1 MTENDNASVL
11 EAIDACLLLTDEKH
25 RITFANRMACEL
37 LESSK
42 EQLLTQDVVNVLSGV
57 APDGI
62 KFQKAYSLYTTAYEK
77 KVMQSGYR
85 ILLRSRKDKAC
96 SVQFTCMP
104 LLQKSELKGMVI
116 TFRDISENLRVE
128 EKLKDAIQEQLKNEQ
143 QLREAQE
150 QLVQAEKMQSIGRLA
165 AGVAHEVKNPIA
177 IILQGTEYLQ
187 SSLKNIDDDTKMILD
202 DLIDAVL
209 RADKVI
215 KSLLDYA
222 TPKDAEMES
231 SDINVI
237 LDESLHLIK
246 HLTSKNKIEIQKHY
260 SKDLESVVLDRS
272 RMQQVF
278 INVFSNAVHAMP
290 SGGEIIIKTRPV
302 DSQSSRYKAII
313 EIEDTGVGISKEI
326 LRKVFDPFLTTRQ
339 GRGGTGLGLSVVRGI
354 VEMHNG
360 SISIDNRDEGGA
372 RVTIKL

>member
-85 ILLRSRKDKAC
+85 IFLRSRKDKAC

-104 LLQKSELKGMVI
+104 LLLQNELKGMVI
-116 TFRDISENLRVE
+116 TFWDISENLRVE
-128 EKLKDAIQEQLKNEQ
+128 EKLKDAIQEQIKNEQ

-246 HLTSKNKIEIQKHY
+246 HLTSKHKIDIQKHY

-302 DSQSSRYKAII
+302 DSQSSKYKAII

-360 SISIDNRDEGGA
+360 SISIENRDEGGA